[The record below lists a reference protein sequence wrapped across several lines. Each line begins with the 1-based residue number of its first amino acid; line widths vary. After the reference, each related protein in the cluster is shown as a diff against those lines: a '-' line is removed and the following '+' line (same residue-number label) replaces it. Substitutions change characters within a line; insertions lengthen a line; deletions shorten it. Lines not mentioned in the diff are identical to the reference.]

1 MSKTTKKPRN
11 KRHNPHKVKASY
23 KQHKLAIGKSL
34 LTPTDDIDLMDQPDA
49 AFQAL
54 KLGQCNADDFN
65 KIVEIV
71 ISVFVA
77 GQLLQERGVG
87 ETKLMG
93 WTYKSTGQE
102 ASLALQH
109 IAKRYKETGKLI
121 GTGDQLRAVGDALAA
136 MRNIIPALTRGELVT
151 VLHEAANMIEEGE
164 RDYQRLQAA
173 GLIPEAAA

>member
-1 MSKTTKKPRN
+1 MSK
-11 KRHNPHKVKASY
+11 KREKRYNPNKVKASY
-23 KQHKLAIGKSL
+23 NQHRLAIGKSL
-34 LTPTDDIDLMDQPDA
+34 LIPTNDIDLMDQPDA

-87 ETKLMG
+87 ETKEIG
-93 WTYKSTGQE
+93 TTYKVAGQD
-102 ASLALQH
+102 ASLALQY

-136 MRNIIPALTRGELVT
+136 MRNIIPVLTRGELVT
-151 VLHEAANMIEEGE
+151 VLHEAANLIEEGE
-164 RDYQRLQAA
+164 RDYRRLQAS
-173 GLIPEAAA
+173 GLVPEVAA